1 MWKYRDTDEQ
11 KRLVKFTIAKTMRLA
26 LEYPELAQ
34 EHFDSLCKVIPDN
47 ERITVSNYQHN
58 LTSDAE
64 GEEILT
70 CEKSKAMQ
78 LYSHLLDLVENER
91 ISEHYSEWCDLERE
105 YIALFGE
112 NVFAGYFGSK
122 CLPDAREVNF
132 ATKKPQ
138 IAEPK
143 FKHKIGDKVRIV
155 NDISHNNKYKGDIT
169 EIVYIDESNPNAPY
183 KVDIYDEE
191 FGVGLWCQE
200 SDLEP
205 YTAAEQ
211 PMTDSETEHTK
222 DEFATRMQG
231 KFTEQDFT
239 EAKQRTESC
248 MASIPQFELPKQ
260 IEAQINKAMESIKAE
275 SRKQFGDFGAANA
288 DITIPVY
295 RQMMRLGALLVL
307 SARYLESEQTDS
319 DRGDYISMTK
329 PTDPNKCTLFGREE
343 ADSK

>member
-1 MWKYRDTDEQ
+1 MDSDKFKRQIESMWKHRDTDEQ

-26 LEYPELAQ
+26 LAYPELAQ
-34 EHFDSLCKVIPDN
+34 EYYDSLCKVIPDN

-91 ISEHYSEWCDLERE
+91 IIEHYSEWCDLERE

-112 NVFAGYFGSK
+112 NVFADYFGSK
-122 CLPDAREVNF
+122 CLLDAHEDNF
-132 ATKKPQ
+132 TNIKPK
-138 IAEPK
+138 P
-143 FKHKIGDKVRIV
+143 
-155 NDISHNNKYKGDIT
+155 
-169 EIVYIDESNPNAPY
+169 
-183 KVDIYDEE
+183 
-191 FGVGLWCQE
+191 
-200 SDLEP
+200 
-205 YTAAEQ
+205 AEQ
-211 PMTDSETEHTK
+211 SMTDSETEHTK

-239 EAKQRTESC
+239 EAKQRTESW
-248 MASIPQFELPKQ
+248 MAAIPQFELPKQ

-288 DITIPVY
+288 DIAIPVY
-295 RQMMRLGALLVL
+295 RHLMRLGALLVL
-307 SARYLESEQTDS
+307 SAGYLESEQTDS
-319 DRGDYISMTK
+319 DCGDYISMTK
-329 PTDPNKCTLFGREE
+329 PTDTNK
-343 ADSK
+343 

>member
-1 MWKYRDTDEQ
+1 MTDKEYQ
-11 KRLVKFTIAKTMRLA
+11 DKKHECWEEFKRTNLDGEVQWQPVNRYDVFCAAFDRAYA
-26 LEYPELAQ
+26 LGKQ
-34 EHFDSLCKVIPDN
+34 EK
-47 ERITVSNYQHN
+47 
-58 LTSDAE
+58 DAD
-64 GEEILT
+64 GEAMLT

-91 ISEHYSEWCDLERE
+91 MSKHYSKWCDLERE

-112 NVFAGYFGSK
+112 NVFADYFGSK

-138 IAEPK
+138 PAEPK
-143 FKHKIGDKVRIV
+143 FKIGDELVWDKRILV
-155 NDISHNNKYKGDIT
+155 K
-169 EIVYIDESNPNAPY
+169 IDEAFADGKYLVSSRIGNRY
-183 KVDIYDEE
+183 MVK
-191 FGVGLWCQE
+191 E

-222 DEFATRMQG
+222 DEFVARMRG
-231 KFTEQDFT
+231 KFTEQDLT

-248 MASIPQFELPKQ
+248 VASLSQFELPKQ

-288 DITIPVY
+288 DIAIPVY

-307 SARYLESEQTDS
+307 SAGDLESEQTDS

-329 PTDPNKCTLFGREE
+329 PTDPNKCPLFLGEKGE
-343 ADSK
+343 KI

>member
-1 MWKYRDTDEQ
+1 MDNGGDNRFEIIGKAKQDLLKSTNIDSSKDE
-11 KRLVKFTIAKTMRLA
+11 M
-26 LEYPELAQ
+26 
-34 EHFDSLCKVIPDN
+34 KVLDN
-47 ERITVSNYQHN
+47 FLFRCWQMGWLNQYN
-58 LTSDAE
+58 LTSNAE

-70 CEKSKAMQ
+70 CKKSKAMQ

-91 ISEHYSEWCDLERE
+91 MSEHYSKWCDLERG

-112 NVFAGYFGSK
+112 NVFADYFGSK

-138 IAEPK
+138 P
-143 FKHKIGDKVRIV
+143 
-155 NDISHNNKYKGDIT
+155 
-169 EIVYIDESNPNAPY
+169 
-183 KVDIYDEE
+183 
-191 FGVGLWCQE
+191 
-200 SDLEP
+200 
-205 YTAAEQ
+205 AEQ
-211 PMTDSETEHTK
+211 SMTDSETEHTK

-231 KFTEQDFT
+231 KFTEQDLT

-295 RQMMRLGALLVL
+295 RQMMRLGALLAL
-307 SARYLESEQTDS
+307 SAGYLESEQTDS

-329 PTDPNKCTLFGREE
+329 PTDPNKCTLFWREE
-343 ADSK
+343 AASKMDYDIAFCEGHNPPQKQEI